1 MLTFN
6 KSDLANLRQALQG
19 MKRKAGKSLVRKAA
33 GKAMLP
39 VRKAAKSSAPYDATD
54 DGKHIRT
61 DVAMRGRWYGD
72 TLILRVGV
80 RGGAKKNDET
90 PYYWRFQ
97 EFGTKRLPAKPFL
110 APALES
116 NEQEVYDT
124 LIQQLTEAIF
134 K

>member
-1 MLTFN
+1 MLIFN

-39 VRKAAKSSAPYDATD
+39 VRKAAKSSAPYDPTD

-80 RGGAKKNDET
+80 KGGAKKNDET

-97 EFGTKRLPAKPFL
+97 EFGTKSTPAKPFL

>member
-19 MKRKAGKSLVRKAA
+19 MKRKAGKSLIRKAA

-39 VRKAAKSSAPYDATD
+39 VRKAAKSSAPYDPAD

-97 EFGTKRLPAKPFL
+97 EFGTKTLPAKPFL

-116 NEQEVYDT
+116 NEQEVFDT
-124 LIQQLTEAIF
+124 LMAQLTEAIF

>member
-1 MLTFN
+1 
-6 KSDLANLRQALQG
+6 
-19 MKRKAGKSLVRKAA
+19 
-33 GKAMLP
+33 MLP

-72 TLILRVGV
+72 TLLLRVGV

>member
-1 MLTFN
+1 MLTVN
-6 KSDLANLRQALQG
+6 KTDLANLRQALQG

-80 RGGAKKNDET
+80 RGGAKKNDAT

-97 EFGTKRLPAKPFL
+97 EFGTKCLPAKPFL

>member
-19 MKRKAGKSLVRKAA
+19 MKRKAGKSLIRKAA

-80 RGGAKKNDET
+80 KGGAKKNDES
-90 PYYWRFQ
+90 PFYFRFQ
-97 EFGTKRLPAKPFL
+97 EFGTKHLPAKPFL

-116 NEQEVYDT
+116 NEQEVFDT
-124 LIQQLTEAIF
+124 LMAQLTEAIF

>member
-19 MKRKAGKSLVRKAA
+19 MKRKAGKSLIRKAA

-39 VRKAAKSSAPYDATD
+39 VRKAAKSSAPYDPSD

-61 DVAMRGRWYGD
+61 DVVLRGRWYGD

-80 RGGAKKNDET
+80 KGGAKKNDET

-97 EFGTKRLPAKPFL
+97 EFGTKTLPAKPFL

>member
-1 MLTFN
+1 MLTVN
-6 KSDLANLRQALQG
+6 KTDLANLRQALQG

>member
-19 MKRKAGKSLVRKAA
+19 MKRKAGKSLIRKAA

-72 TLILRVGV
+72 TLILRVGIK
-80 RGGAKKNDET
+80 GGAKKNDET

-97 EFGTKRLPAKPFL
+97 EFGTKHLPAKPFL

-116 NEQEVYDT
+116 NEQEVFDT
-124 LIQQLTEAIF
+124 LMAQLTEAIF